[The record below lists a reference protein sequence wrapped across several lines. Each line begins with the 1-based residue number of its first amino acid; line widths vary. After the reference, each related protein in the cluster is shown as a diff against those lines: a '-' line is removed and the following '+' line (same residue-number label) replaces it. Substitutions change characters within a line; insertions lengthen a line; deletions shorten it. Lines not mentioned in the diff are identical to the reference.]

1 MALNNAVPSF
11 ESMLEFQEVYLR
23 AIAFSWE
30 DAEFKGALLKNPLE
44 ALGRYF
50 HYTCPWLIDLKVV
63 EAPEGAGW
71 DAGKQSW
78 SLPNNVMSFGVP
90 VRPSAGSEEA
100 IALAAYNDAGPAYLF
115 TCC

>member
-23 AIAFSWE
+23 AIALSWE

-78 SLPNNVMSFGVP
+78 SLPNNIQRDCVEAERRSLK
-90 VRPSAGSEEA
+90 RSAGASRE
-100 IALAAYNDAGPAYLF
+100 YWCRSSPD
-115 TCC
+115 T